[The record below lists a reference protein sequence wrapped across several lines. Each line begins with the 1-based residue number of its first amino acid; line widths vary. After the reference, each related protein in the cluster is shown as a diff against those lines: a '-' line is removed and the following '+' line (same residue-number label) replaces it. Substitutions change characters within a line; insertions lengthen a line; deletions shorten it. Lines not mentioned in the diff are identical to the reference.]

1 MKRYII
7 ILIGNLI
14 SALGVLFF
22 VVPNGLITGG
32 TTGLAL
38 AANHFLNI
46 PISTFVFIF
55 NIIMFIL
62 GYLFLGKT
70 FALSTLI
77 STICYPL
84 ILSVLES
91 TIGYTLLTT
100 NPLLA
105 SICGGIFIGIAIGI
119 VVKNNASTGGMDI
132 PPLILNKKYGLPIS
146 VGMYGFDFA
155 ILLIQVFYTNIE
167 FVLYGLFL
175 ILCYTIVLDKTLL
188 IGKHQIQVF
197 IVSNKHEEIRQMI
210 ISKLDRTCT
219 LLYAKTGYKQEEYP
233 VMLCVLSKRDLIS
246 FNELVTKI
254 DPLAFM
260 TIQEVKEVR
269 GRGFSAKKEYL

>member
-1 MKRYII
+1 MKRFAII
-7 ILIGNLI
+7 IFGNLI
-14 SALGVLFF
+14 YALGVLFF
-22 VVPNGLITGG
+22 IVPNGLITGG

-38 AANHFLNI
+38 AANHFFNI

-55 NIIMFIL
+55 NVLMFVL
-62 GYLFLGKT
+62 GFIFVGKT

-77 STICYPL
+77 STIFYPL
-84 ILSVLES
+84 ILTILES

-105 SICGGIFIGIAIGI
+105 SICGGILIGVAIGI

-132 PPLILNKKYGLPIS
+132 PPLILNKKYGIPVS
-146 VGMYGFDFA
+146 VGMYGFDFV
-155 ILLIQVFYTNIE
+155 ILLLQIFYTNIE

-175 ILCYTIVLDKTLL
+175 VLCYTIVLDKTLL

-197 IVSNKHEEIRQMI
+197 IVSKQYEKIRKAI
-210 ISKLDRTCT
+210 IQQLDRTCT

-233 VMLCVLSKRDLIS
+233 VIMCVLSRR
-246 FNELVTKI
+246 ELVIFNQLITSI

-260 TIQEVKEVR
+260 TIQEVKEVS
-269 GRGFSAKKEYL
+269 GRGFSATKEYL